1 MFFKGIKFYFLFL
14 VCLFLVNSVLRC
26 APPRFFDMD
35 DNPQKKLVEG
45 STPLTD
51 AETARRQVTY
61 TSSTSGRTSPKSPQ
75 VDQKAAF
82 RAKAVAEETAYLK
95 EVAAYNERMAQQE
108 AFKQAEQARLA
119 QQDQYERQAR
129 SRVAMGRNP
138 EALSDEDNAAISY
151 DSNQAYLRNVGRQR
165 AARDVAIK
173 DLEKQVKDLGW
184 VLQFLKNER
193 STLSEDDKQDLA
205 RNVEQTGEITKKLS
219 ELNKRIKQLEAAGAQ
234 PSVEQSADDAFDEMM
249 RAQYPELRQ

>member
-1 MFFKGIKFYFLFL
+1 M
-14 VCLFLVNSVLRC
+14 
-26 APPRFFDMD
+26 
-35 DNPQKKLVEG
+35 
-45 STPLTD
+45 
-51 AETARRQVTY
+51 
-61 TSSTSGRTSPKSPQ
+61 
-75 VDQKAAF
+75 
-82 RAKAVAEETAYLK
+82 K

-193 STLSEDDKQDLA
+193 STLSVDDEQALA

-234 PSVEQSADDAFDEMM
+234 PSVEQSAEYAFDRMM
-249 RAQYPELRQ
+249 RTQYPGFGQ

>member
-95 EVAAYNERMAQQE
+95 EVAAYNERMAQQK
-108 AFKQAEQARLA
+108 AFEESKRAQAA
-119 QQDQYERQAR
+119 QQEMDVRQAR
-129 SRVAMGRNP
+129 SRIAMGRNP
-138 EALSDEDNAAISY
+138 GALSVDDYQDPAKLYERTMA
-151 DSNQAYLRNVGRQR
+151 RQR
-165 AARDVAIK
+165 AAIDVTVQ
-173 DLEKQVKDLGW
+173 DLNNQVKDSKW
-184 VLQFLKNER
+184 ILQFLKNER
-193 STLSEDDKQDLA
+193 STLSEDDTQALA

-219 ELNKRIKQLEAAGAQ
+219 ELNKRIKQLEAAGVQ
-234 PSVEQSADDAFDEMM
+234 PSVEQSAEYAFDRMM
-249 RAQYPELRQ
+249 RTQYPGFGQ